1 VACKLFE
8 RSNTSEE
15 EDNMKVEVL
24 GPGCKRC
31 DQLYENAQ
39 NAVAELD
46 SPGDI
51 EVIKIGDINYF
62 AKMGVFMT
70 PGLVIDGEVIS
81 TGKVLSPNQ
90 IKQKIT
96 EKM

>member
-1 VACKLFE
+1 
-8 RSNTSEE
+8 
-15 EDNMKVEVL
+15 MKVEVL

>member
-1 VACKLFE
+1 
-8 RSNTSEE
+8 
-15 EDNMKVEVL
+15 MKVEVL

-31 DQLYENAQ
+31 DQLYENTQ

-46 SPGDI
+46 SPGQI
-51 EVIKIGDINYF
+51 EVVKIGDINYF

-70 PGLVIDGEVIS
+70 PGLVIDGEVVS

-90 IKQKIT
+90 IKQKIA

>member
-1 VACKLFE
+1 
-8 RSNTSEE
+8 
-15 EDNMKVEVL
+15 MKVEVL

-46 SPGDI
+46 VPGQI
-51 EVIKIGDINYF
+51 EVVKIGDINYF
-62 AKMGVFMT
+62 AKVGVFMT

-81 TGKVLSPNQ
+81 TGKVLSPHQ
-90 IKQKIT
+90 IREKIE
-96 EKM
+96 EKL

>member
-1 VACKLFE
+1 
-8 RSNTSEE
+8 
-15 EDNMKVEVL
+15 MKIEVL

-39 NAVAELD
+39 SAVAQLD
-46 SPGDI
+46 SAGQI
-51 EVIKIGDINYF
+51 ELVKIGDINYF

-81 TGKVLSPNQ
+81 TGKVLSPDQ
-90 IKQKIT
+90 IKQKIA

>member
-1 VACKLFE
+1 
-8 RSNTSEE
+8 
-15 EDNMKVEVL
+15 MKVEIL
-24 GPGCKRC
+24 GTGCKRC
-31 DQLYENAQ
+31 DQLYENTQ

-46 SPGDI
+46 SPGNI
-51 EVIKIGDINYF
+51 EIEKIGDVNYF

-90 IKQKIT
+90 IKEKIK
-96 EKM
+96 EKL

>member
-1 VACKLFE
+1 
-8 RSNTSEE
+8 
-15 EDNMKVEVL
+15 MKVQIL
-24 GPGCKRC
+24 GTGCKRC

-46 SPGDI
+46 TAGKI
-51 EVIKIGDINYF
+51 EVVKIGDINYF

-70 PGLVIDGEVIS
+70 PGLIIDGEVIS

-90 IKQKIT
+90 IKQKIE

>member
-1 VACKLFE
+1 
-8 RSNTSEE
+8 
-15 EDNMKVEVL
+15 MKVEVL

-31 DQLYENAQ
+31 DQLYENTQ

-46 SPGDI
+46 SSGQI
-51 EVIKIGDINYF
+51 EIVKIGDINYF

-70 PGLVIDGEVIS
+70 PGLVIDGEVVS

-90 IKQKIT
+90 IKQKIA

>member
-1 VACKLFE
+1 
-8 RSNTSEE
+8 
-15 EDNMKVEVL
+15 MKVEVL

-31 DQLYENAQ
+31 DQLFENTQ
-39 NAVAELD
+39 SAVADLK
-46 SPGDI
+46 STATI
-51 EVIKIGDINYF
+51 EVEKIGDINYF

-70 PGLVIDGEVIS
+70 PGLVIDGEVVS

-90 IKQKIT
+90 IKQKIA